1 MHPAGRLDMPS
12 SEFDTLIE
20 PLDSMLRRTID
31 VRYEVREIV
40 GSGGMA
46 TVYRARDRRLDRQV
60 AIKVLHSRFAADR
73 ELVTRF
79 HREARFAAG
88 LSAHPNIVSI
98 YDVGDV
104 DDIHYIVMEL
114 VEGQTLKEL
123 IGRHGPLP
131 VARAFGIGQQLAS
144 ALDFAHRQVL
154 VHRDIKPQNILIT
167 ENDQVKV
174 TDFGIARGQESTQI
188 TRAGMLLGSAAYL
201 SPEQALGKPV
211 GASSDIY
218 SAGVVLYEM
227 LTSRLPFTADSAVGL
242 AMQHVRADP
251 PPPSAFNP
259 AISAGDDAVVL
270 RALGKTLKERYR
282 SAAQLREALL
292 AALAGYDGTTL
303 HRPLTEPVSA
313 SPPRRRRLPR
323 GTALVPAA
331 LVVGLLTVLIAWL
344 AVGAVTGFGT
354 NHQRAVH
361 AGTATPVRA
370 IVSHQATAAP
380 RPTVRPTAP
389 SPTVTSA
396 PPQTPTTSPR
406 SQGTKQ
412 HPAGSGK
419 EKHGKGP
426 HPDKAKQPSGV
437 PQGQN
442 DQGNGSEG
450 D

>member
-1 MHPAGRLDMPS
+1 MPS
-12 SEFDTLIE
+12 SEFDTLIQ
-20 PLDSMLRRTID
+20 PLDSPLRHAVD
-31 VRYEVREIV
+31 ERYEVREII

-60 AIKVLHSRFAADR
+60 AIKVLHPRCAVDR

-79 HREARFAAG
+79 QREARFAAG
-88 LSAHPNIVSI
+88 LSVHPNIVSI

-104 DDIHYIVMEL
+104 GDVHYIVMEL

-123 IGRHGPLP
+123 IRGHGPIP
-131 VARAFGIGQQLAS
+131 VSRAFAIGQQLAS
-144 ALDFAHRQVL
+144 ALDFAHRQGL
-154 VHRDIKPQNILIT
+154 VHRDIKPQNTLIT

-174 TDFGIARGQESTQI
+174 TDFGIAHGQDSTQI
-188 TRAGMLLGSAAYL
+188 TRASTLLGSAAYL

-211 GASSDIY
+211 SASSDIY

-227 LTSRLPFTADSAVGL
+227 LTARLPFTADSAVGL

-259 AISAGDDAVVL
+259 AITAGDAAVVL
-270 RALGKTLKERYR
+270 RALGKTPNERYR
-282 SAAQLREALL
+282 SAAHLREALL
-292 AALAGYDGTTL
+292 AALAGHDGTTL
-303 HRPLTEPVSA
+303 QRPLTEPVSA
-313 SPPRRRRLPR
+313 ILPRRRRLR
-323 GTALVPAA
+323 RRIALVPAA

-344 AVGAVTGFGT
+344 AVGAVIGSGT

-380 RPTVRPTAP
+380 RPTVLPTVP
-389 SPTVTSA
+389 LPTVTSA
-396 PPQTPTTSPR
+396 PTQTPTTSPPAR
-406 SQGTKQ
+406 ATQQ
-412 HPAGSGK
+412 YPAGSGK
-419 EKHGKGP
+419 EKHGKES
-426 HPDKAKQPSGV
+426 HPDNAKQPRRA

-442 DQGNGSEG
+442 GQGNGSEG